1 MRLSTALAAGA
12 LAGAA
17 IGGTAAVRRRRPA
30 ASLRHYLMGRPRVL
44 VLGGGFAGL
53 TAARELGRALPPDAG
68 LLLVDR
74 NDFMTFWPMVP
85 EVIPG
90 SIELQHV
97 LRPLRQDLL
106 GAGAEFLQAE
116 VTEIDLERRIVNTG
130 ECELPFDRLIIALGW
145 HTTFF
150 GTEGASDHALTF
162 QSIEDAIAVRDRV
175 ISRFEEV
182 SAERTRGRHGDRS
195 RLSFVVVGGGSTGV
209 EAAANLS
216 ALVSELL
223 PGYPRIAATEPRV
236 HLLQAADE
244 VLPHLDGSL
253 RRIAAA
259 RLASERIEVDTKSK
273 VHAVDA
279 GGVALEG
286 GWRIDSGLV
295 LWAAGVGASPI
306 AARVRGAAVDSRG
319 RLQVDQS
326 LRLRGQAGVYALG
339 DIAAVSSGGQ
349 PVPATAQAAV
359 QEAAAAAQ
367 NVVAEL
373 EGGHLRPFEYRY
385 LGTWVDLGG
394 RFAVSQFMG
403 HRVSGWIAQ
412 AMWRAVYLYKLGD
425 RRDRVRVLSDWLA
438 GPLAGAAINSL
449 PLVEARDSASTT
461 AQAAR

>member
-1 MRLSTALAAGA
+1 MRLKTALAAGA

-17 IGGTAAVRRRRPA
+17 IGGAAALRRRRPA
-30 ASLRHYLMGRPRVL
+30 ASLRDYLTGRPRVL
-44 VLGGGFAGL
+44 ILGGGFAGL
-53 TAARELGRALPPDAG
+53 TAARELGQALPPDAG

-116 VTEIDLERRIVNTG
+116 VTEIDLERRLVYTREG
-130 ECELPFDRLIIALGW
+130 ELPFDRVIIALGW

-150 GTEGASDHALTF
+150 GTEGASEHTLTF

-175 ISRFEEV
+175 ICRFEEV
-182 SAERTRGRHGDRS
+182 SAERTRGGHSDSS

-209 EAAANLS
+209 ETAANLS

-236 HLLQAADE
+236 HLLQAADAI
-244 VLPHLDGSL
+244 LPHLDGAL
-253 RRIAAA
+253 QRIAAA
-259 RLASERIEVDTKSK
+259 RIASERIDIDTKSK
-273 VHAVDA
+273 VHSVDA
-279 GGVALEG
+279 GGVVLEG
-286 GWRIDSGLV
+286 GERIDSGLV
-295 LWAAGVGASPI
+295 LWAAGVGPSPI
-306 AARVRGAAVDSRG
+306 AAHVNGAAVDSRG
-319 RLQVDQS
+319 RLQIDQN
-326 LRLRGQAGVYALG
+326 LRLRGHAGVYAVG
-339 DIAAVSSGGQ
+339 DIAGVNSAGQ
-349 PVPATAQAAV
+349 PVPPTAQAAV
-359 QEAAAAAQ
+359 QAAAAAAQ
-367 NVVAEL
+367 NLVAEL
-373 EGGHLRPFEYRY
+373 RGGDLRPFKFHY
-385 LGTWVDLGG
+385 LGTLVDLGG

-403 HRVSGWIAQ
+403 RRISGWIAQ

-438 GPLAGAAINSL
+438 RPLAGAAINSL
-449 PLVEARDSASTT
+449 PLVETPDSASRT
-461 AQAAR
+461 AQATR